1 MEYLILSVLFFAINN
16 VLWKSI
22 VADYLPLQVIVKR
35 SMFTSLLGV
44 VFLGMNGFETY
55 TTLSEALFV
64 NLTCIIGALGLV
76 FMIYALKES
85 TLNDFIHY
93 SLLGSIGTA
102 SYLYFSENI
111 IPQNY
116 ILGIL
121 FIAFGFCLFLW
132 NQRMNS
138 KAVRTSTHCYLI
150 LMTLCFSVSG
160 IMQWYN
166 LKTYDV
172 VFLVVH
178 QEIEVLIV
186 VGILI
191 RFLKQPILTFFKFDY
206 ILVMVPIITIAVVA
220 GMYGLK
226 VTNPF
231 ISSIINLTT
240 PILTITLAV
249 IVLKERFKWYYVS
262 SIVMVILG
270 AWMLSESN
278 F

>member
-1 MEYLILSVLFFAINN
+1 MEYLILSSLFFAINN
-16 VLWKSI
+16 VLWKWV

-35 SMFTSLLGV
+35 STFTSLLGV
-44 VFLGMNGFETY
+44 VFLSINGFELY
-55 TTLSEALFV
+55 TTFSEVLFV

-85 TLNDFIHY
+85 SLNNFIHY
-93 SLLGSIGTA
+93 SLLGSLGIA
-102 SYLYFSENI
+102 SYLYFIEQIVPRNLL
-111 IPQNY
+111 
-116 ILGIL
+116 LGIL
-121 FIAFGFCLFLW
+121 FIALGFCSFLW
-132 NQRMNS
+132 NQRLNS

-186 VGILI
+186 AGILI
-191 RFLKQPILTFFKFDY
+191 RFLKQPILAFFKFDY
-206 ILVMVPIITIAVVA
+206 ILVMVPIVAIAIVA

-226 VTNPF
+226 ITNPF
-231 ISSIINLTT
+231 ISSIISLTT
-240 PILTITLAV
+240 PILTIILAV
-249 IVLKERFKWYYVS
+249 IVLKEHFKWYYVS
-262 SIVMVILG
+262 SMFLVILG
-270 AWMLSESN
+270 AWMLT
-278 F
+278 

>member
-186 VGILI
+186 AGILI

>member
-132 NQRMNS
+132 NKRMNS

-186 VGILI
+186 AGILI

>member
-22 VADYLPLQVIVKR
+22 VTDYLPLQVIVKR

-186 VGILI
+186 AGILI

>member
-186 VGILI
+186 AGILI

-249 IVLKERFKWYYVS
+249 IVLKERFKWHYVS